1 VKLGT
6 GRPVDEPEINLISLI
21 DVLFCLILFLVLTT
35 SFNHRNAMK
44 LQLPKAD
51 AGTVQ
56 DEGTPLIL
64 VVDAQGH
71 YYVGASEVL
80 RPDAASLREALLRA
94 AGDDRSQQVIL
105 RADGRTPHQAVVTAM
120 DALGQLGF
128 TRLSIA
134 TTPDAKPAAA
144 ATP

>member
-1 VKLGT
+1 MRLAAQG
-6 GRPVDEPEINLISLI
+6 GLEEPEINLISLI

-44 LQLPKAD
+44 LQLPQAE

-56 DEGTPLIL
+56 DEGTPLII
-64 VVDAQGH
+64 VVDAQGN
-71 YYVGASEVL
+71 YFVGSSEVL

-94 AGDDRSQQVIL
+94 AGDDRTQPVIL
-105 RADGRTPHQAVVTAM
+105 RADARTPHQAVVTAM

-128 TRLSIA
+128 AALTIA
-134 TTPDAKPAAA
+134 TVPVESEK
-144 ATP
+144 